1 MVFAV
6 GGCLWAAGA
15 AFGGAPAGL
24 TARTGS
30 LRSAVMSADGVSRRE
45 MMQSGSAAAAAAAA
59 AGSFL
64 PQVASAKQGGP
75 VTGWQTVDLPIA
87 TESPI
92 LFDIDFDPQNPS
104 NGWICGNKGTFLQ
117 TKDGGKSWAAKSFA
131 NLDPDEEINYRFTK
145 MSWINGEGWIIGKP
159 AILLHSK
166 DSGEHPPRCRRRR
179 RRRCRR
185 AAATAP
191 LTPPLTRQ
199 PPVVTPPRSS
209 PYHTPHL
216 SRPSRQAARGSA
228 CLSLPSCPVT
238 PSASSRLA
246 QVRPACLGP
255 GLGTRAKP
263 SGVIA
268 LGGCRCGRALGPTHE

>member
-199 PPVVTPPRSS
+199 PPIVTPPRPS
-209 PYHTPHL
+209 PPTIPLTSPAPPARRLVGARASL
-216 SRPSRQAARGSA
+216 SQAAR
-228 CLSLPSCPVT
+228 
-238 PSASSRLA
+238 
-246 QVRPACLGP
+246 
-255 GLGTRAKP
+255 
-263 SGVIA
+263 
-268 LGGCRCGRALGPTHE
+268 

>member
-1 MVFAV
+1 LGRAALEVLNAERDSSVNPPSSRFARSRAISMVFAV

-24 TARTGS
+24 AARTGS
-30 LRSAVMSADGVSRRE
+30 LRGAVMSADGVSRRE
-45 MMQSGSAAAAAAAA
+45 MMQSGSAAVAAAAAS
-59 AGSFL
+59 GSFL
-64 PQVASAKQGGP
+64 PQAASAKGP

-166 DSGEHPPRCRRRR
+166 DSGEHPPCRHRRHRCG
-179 RRRCRR
+179 CRR
-185 AAATAP
+185 AAATASPYPILSPPTSEPNLPPPSPPSTP
-191 LTPPLTRQ
+191 LTSPAPPTRWL
-199 PPVVTPPRSS
+199 VGARAA
-209 PYHTPHL
+209 L
-216 SRPSRQAARGSA
+216 SQAAR
-228 CLSLPSCPVT
+228 
-238 PSASSRLA
+238 
-246 QVRPACLGP
+246 
-255 GLGTRAKP
+255 
-263 SGVIA
+263 
-268 LGGCRCGRALGPTHE
+268 

>member
-166 DSGEHPPRCRRRR
+166 DSGEHPPCRRRR
-179 RRRCRR
+179 RRRHCRCHR
-185 AAATAP
+185 CRSRRTAATALP
-191 LTPPLTRQ
+191 NPPTPAKPPILTPPALPPYQPLT
-199 PPVVTPPRSS
+199 S
-209 PYHTPHL
+209 PA
-216 SRPSRQAARGSA
+216 PSRQVARGSA
-228 CLSLPSCPVT
+228 CRSLPSCPVT

-246 QVRPACLGP
+246 QVRPAYLGP
-255 GLGTRAKP
+255 GLDT
-263 SGVIA
+263 
-268 LGGCRCGRALGPTHE
+268 

>member
-24 TARTGS
+24 AARTGS
-30 LRSAVMSADGVSRRE
+30 LRGAVMSADGVSRRE

-59 AGSFL
+59 SGSFL
-64 PQVASAKQGGP
+64 PRAASAKGGP

-166 DSGEHPPRCRRRR
+166 DSGEHPPCRRRR
-179 RRRCRR
+179 RRRHCRCHR
-185 AAATAP
+185 CRSRRTAATALP
-191 LTPPLTRQ
+191 NPPTPAKPPILTPPALPPYQPLTSPA
-199 PPVVTPPRSS
+199 PPARWLVGARAA
-209 PYHTPHL
+209 L
-216 SRPSRQAARGSA
+216 SQAAR
-228 CLSLPSCPVT
+228 
-238 PSASSRLA
+238 
-246 QVRPACLGP
+246 
-255 GLGTRAKP
+255 
-263 SGVIA
+263 
-268 LGGCRCGRALGPTHE
+268 